1 MGFFDFLG
9 EVGEL
14 FKEGDEAASEY
25 VGEKSMQ
32 QLYKSIVTNS
42 TTSSWAVKELKSRLR
57 QMSNKELRYE
67 YYEVCDDYSSQRLLN
82 IFESLMDSRKFKL
95 HIKAT
100 VKYCNYAD
108 FSRFCNY
115 ELRGFRLDLNYI
127 NNLIIWRRSYEKT

>member
-82 IFESLMDSRKFKL
+82 IFESLMDSRG
-95 HIKAT
+95 ID
-100 VKYCNYAD
+100 Y
-108 FSRFCNY
+108 
-115 ELRGFRLDLNYI
+115 
-127 NNLIIWRRSYEKT
+127 